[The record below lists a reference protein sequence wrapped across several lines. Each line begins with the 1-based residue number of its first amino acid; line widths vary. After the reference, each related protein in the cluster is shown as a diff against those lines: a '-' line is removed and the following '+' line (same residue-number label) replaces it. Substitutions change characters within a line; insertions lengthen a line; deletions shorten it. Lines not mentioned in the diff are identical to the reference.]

1 MKLALTFWQR
11 ILLLIAL
18 LILGLLL
25 TEGLAA
31 LLGRFSDNTLAVSR
45 ITIVCQDLLAF
56 VLPATVTAL
65 LITRLPADFLCVRS
79 LPSGKMTLTALLTLI
94 VSIPAI
100 ECINELC
107 GMLPWPQSVLD
118 LEAAVEAA
126 TKEILGPHTRLNLAI
141 ALMIMSVLTGL
152 SEELFFRGAMQGLFR
167 SGMGPHLAIW
177 LTALI
182 FAAMHGQAVGMLPR
196 TLLGAFFGYA
206 LLWSGS
212 LWLPILC
219 HMLNNALAVLT
230 MWAEI
235 DPVSTP
241 ALGVVSAVLTA
252 AGVYLMY
259 RQSRSRSNGM

>member
-1 MKLALTFWQR
+1 MKLSLTFLQR
-11 ILLLIAL
+11 IFLLIAL
-18 LILGLLL
+18 FILGLLL
-25 TEGLAA
+25 TGGLAA
-31 LLGRFSDNTLAVSR
+31 ILGRLTDNALAVSR
-45 ITIVCQDLLAF
+45 ITIVCQQLLAF
-56 VLPATVTAL
+56 VLPTMITAL
-65 LITRLPADFLCVRS
+65 LITRLPADFLCIRS
-79 LPSGKMTLTALLTLI
+79 LPSWKMTLTALLTLI
-94 VSIPAI
+94 VAVPAI
-100 ECINELC
+100 DGINELC
-107 GMLPWPQSVLD
+107 RMLPWPQSVLD
-118 LEAAVEAA
+118 LEDAADAA
-126 TKEILGPHTRLNLAI
+126 AKNILGPHTGLNLAI

-167 SGMGPHLAIW
+167 SGMGVHLAIW

-196 TLLGAFFGYA
+196 MLLGAFFGYA

-219 HMLNNALAVLT
+219 HMLNNAMAVLT

-241 ALGVVSAVLTA
+241 ALGVVSAALTA

-259 RQSRSRSNGM
+259 RQSMSRSIGM